1 MAKFKHGSM
10 EIDTQEKTF
19 AGFIKAVTWS
29 VILILVFL
37 VLLAMVNG

>member
-10 EIDTQEKTF
+10 DMSAQEKTF

-29 VILILVFL
+29 VILILAFLVFL
-37 VLLAMVNG
+37 AIVGG